1 MPFLLLT
8 KVKQG
13 VPGDEALETLA
24 QDVTNDCYWMLGRRL
39 KVRDTQLEEFHH
51 QNGVCSQRAYKMLK
65 DWKRGNGSS
74 ATYEVLYNA
83 LCHKLVK
90 RVDLAEAHCCSG

>member
-1 MPFLLLT
+1 VPFLLLT

-13 VPGDEALETLA
+13 VPDDEVLEMLA
-24 QDVTNDCYWMLGRRL
+24 QDLTSDSYWTLGRRL
-39 KVRDTQLEEFHH
+39 KVRDAQLEAFHQ
-51 QNGVCSQRAYKMLK
+51 QNDVCSQGAYKMLQH
-65 DWKRGNGSS
+65 WKHGNGSS